1 MSNTTKS
8 AIGAL
13 MTAAAGD
20 KTWDKRD
27 VDIEHSGTKITLPE
41 GPPGDWPRRSTAP
54 GHLFCHHRKKVAG
67 GGLTYP
73 RCVVT

>member
-13 MTAAAGD
+13 MTAAAG
-20 KTWDKRD
+20 DKRD

>member
-13 MTAAAGD
+13 ITAAAG
-20 KTWDKRD
+20 DKRD

-41 GPPGDWPRRSTAP
+41 GPPGDWPRRSTSP
-54 GHLFCHHRKKVAG
+54 GHLF
-67 GGLTYP
+67 
-73 RCVVT
+73 